1 MSDDPT
7 TRPRPGSDDFDP
19 KQHFWDGANWWTADR
34 ERWWDGVA
42 WQPKQVPRP
51 SGSVGPAGRERP
63 HGFWR
68 DFWVGLAGT
77 VVGNGALLLL
87 VSALIQTNNQTVQP
101 IALALPWL
109 VNIGVL
115 IFFAIKR
122 PPVLF
127 GMLTA
132 YGIALGTAVLAG
144 ILLLAFCFA
153 AGSGGIP

>member
-1 MSDDPT
+1 M
-7 TRPRPGSDDFDP
+7 
-19 KQHFWDGANWWTADR
+19 
-34 ERWWDGVA
+34 
-42 WQPKQVPRP
+42 
-51 SGSVGPAGRERP
+51 
-63 HGFWR
+63 
-68 DFWVGLAGT
+68 
-77 VVGNGALLLL
+77 LL

-144 ILLLAFCFA
+144 ILFLAFCFA
-153 AGSGGIP
+153 ATRS